1 MSGLPVVGKAWESLK
16 SRQDRNRAWHLGIG
30 FARRLWINDC
40 TAPEDRIKI
49 SARFEAFKSM
59 EGIFV
64 PLMVKVINGEL
75 TATRRKQRI

>member
-1 MSGLPVVGKAWESLK
+1 MRCLPVGKAWESLV
-16 SRQDRNRAWHLGIG
+16 
-30 FARRLWINDC
+30 ARRLWINDC
-40 TAPEDRIKI
+40 TAPEDRIRI

-64 PLMVKVINGEL
+64 PLMVKVINGER